1 MLRAAE
7 AYPQFLST
15 KRLPQPYEEA
25 ASIPQRQ
32 SRAELSMIQSPDTQY
47 PTRLKPQAT
56 VLAAAQIDG
65 SFSFSLDLQAS
76 LVLIKKSGRLCVQ
89 DCADVLEHRPQA
101 THVIRLRAV
110 CLVGSSPQGQ
120 PSSNCTAQS
129 STDQRT
135 GKQ

>member
-1 MLRAAE
+1 
-7 AYPQFLST
+7 
-15 KRLPQPYEEA
+15 
-25 ASIPQRQ
+25 
-32 SRAELSMIQSPDTQY
+32 MIQSPDTQY

-101 THVIRLRAV
+101 THVIRLRLFV
-110 CLVGSSPQGQ
+110 WLVALHKGNQAQ
-120 PSSNCTAQS
+120 TAQHRAPLIS
-129 STDQRT
+129 ALVNNDGTPITVWHTQS
-135 GKQ
+135 